1 MKKLLLSLA
10 ACFAMVGTVSAETL
24 TILPADLPTN
34 EAQGYKSFEITAG
47 GTSFQVNNAYGNGT
61 AQIRVNQTGN
71 TGFELYNTTAITG
84 IQSVVLNVEGA
95 TGLGTWYMTTSNSAS
110 ISESATSDAAGAIQ
124 GTVNGTSSVTF
135 TVPTS
140 TEASFFHFNLT
151 AKGGGTVKL
160 TSVVITY
167 EAQAGG
173 GDAEPETAVWL
184 SVSQS
189 TPWAWSTGNTNANR
203 NIRMTYDA
211 ASGTFN
217 AGTYLACHNS
227 IMEPGILED
236 GRQGFRLG
244 RAFKCYTT
252 DLSATPTT
260 KPSMYLEIGNNEYG
274 GVPPV
279 FTSMTEVLDYTY
291 TEGTTEGGMA
301 WQFGNNSDGSASFPA
316 GSEAAANQYA
326 MVYVQID
333 LKNKTGKLSLT
344 PFIKD
349 EEEPD
354 PQGNSVTFNFT
365 GVEDAYKYVTA
376 FNTQDEENPMV
387 TFDAAT
393 STFEY
398 PAGGTAL
405 IFSASNGYEIEITC
419 PETSVGGQN
428 YLISQDMG
436 YTLQLWD
443 GANGYTFT
451 VNVTEPKE
459 EPEPGTGG
467 EATAA
472 FYATAS
478 YTGDA
483 QYSAKIVNGSGDNLV
498 NPVVTTTAGDVSFY
512 LEKVNNSASNVNG
525 NQVRWYQNDVM
536 HITPANGATITKIVI
551 DEVSNYN
558 KSATPST
565 GSVSLEG
572 NTLTWTGSTQGE
584 LTLSAVAQIRFTL
597 MTVTY
602 TTGTPSAVST
612 PVISCEKNQVT
623 ITCATDDAEI
633 YYTTDGTE
641 PSNAS
646 NKYSTPFAIT
656 ANTTVKAIAYVGSES
671 SAVATYN
678 AVYEGTYDGFEAL
691 VAGGSGTEGTVNGP
705 ITAIYQNG
713 QYLYVVDSKNYPMLV
728 YGSTNNTYENGDQI
742 YEISGKYSPY
752 NNLPELTNPVF
763 GTKSA
768 GTAVNPIALTAA
780 PTEAQV
786 NQYVELANVSGISGS
801 GQNYTAEFAG
811 STIALYSR
819 FNGVNIPTDD
829 KTYTVTGFVSIFNT
843 NIQIYP
849 TSFEVVE
856 DVNQV
861 ETPVITC
868 AENTVTI
875 TCATDDATI
884 YYTIDGEEPTT
895 SSLKYDA
902 PFEIEETL
910 TVKAYA
916 VKEGMND
923 SYVATSTCTFVDP
936 NATEAQFDFT
946 NPEGLTPAQE
956 RPENGQGIDIPN
968 VTFTNGLVSFAVG
981 ESNGSNA
988 PRLWAATGQQ
998 EGQVDLRL
1006 YKEENFTI
1014 TIDGDNHITQIVF
1027 TKAGGNF
1034 DMTPSTGTLE
1044 KDGNTA
1050 TWLPDAQDATV
1061 SSVEFDATATTRI
1074 STVTVYY
1081 DTNSTNGVD
1090 SVEAAD
1096 DSEAVYYNLQ
1106 GVRVANP
1113 DRGIYIKVTG
1123 NKAVKV
1129 VK

>member
-10 ACFAMVGTVSAETL
+10 ACFAMGLSAQATQVTDVL
-24 TILPADLPTN
+24 TNATCGIGNASSYSDHT
-34 EAQGYKSFEITAG
+34 YT
-47 GTSFQVNNAYGNGT
+47 GTSGAEYLLNCAGSYSSIQLRSSSQAGVTVTKSPGKIVSIAIAWNS
-61 AQIRVNQTGN
+61 QTVAGR
-71 TGFELYNTTAITG
+71 T
-84 IQSVVLNVEGA
+84 LNVYSSDTPYTLADMFASGA
-95 TGLGTWYMTTSNSAS
+95 TTTTTFLSANGDASYSFTGTNPAYIGMRSSNAAMYIDS
-110 ISESATSDAAGAIQ
+110 ITIVWDIDD
-124 GTVNGTSSVTF
+124 
-135 TVPTS
+135 
-140 TEASFFHFNLT
+140 
-151 AKGGGTVKL
+151 GG
-160 TSVVITY
+160 
-167 EAQAGG
+167 E
-173 GDAEPETAVWL
+173 AEPETAVWL

-236 GRQGFRLG
+236 GREGFRLG

-316 GSEAAANQYA
+316 GSKAAEDKYA

-349 EEEPD
+349 EEEPE

-436 YTLQLWD
+436 YTLQLFD

-451 VNVTEPKE
+451 VNVTEPTVG
-459 EPEPGTGG
+459 PEPGG
-467 EATAA
+467 EEMEVT
-472 FYATAS
+472 FDFTTNDYGLPNNNNTYVTNPTTITS
-478 YTGDA
+478 DG
-483 QYSAKIVNGSGDNLV
+483 VNII
-498 NPVVTTTAGDVSFY
+498 F
-512 LEKVNNSASNVNG
+512 NSADGKTNSWRMYNNQLRSYPNG
-525 NQVRWYQNDVM
+525 NPIFTVTVPGGLVKSVTWDS
-536 HITPANGATITKIVI
+536 TPTFALQGTTDNIK
-551 DEVSNYN
+551 E
-558 KSATPST
+558 
-565 GSVSLEG
+565 
-572 NTLTWTGSTQGE
+572 WTGSQE
-584 LTLSAVAQIRFTL
+584 S
-597 MTVTY
+597 VTFVR
-602 TTGTPSAVST
+602 TGSGNTGTNSITVKFVPGETPAVEA
-612 PVISCEKNQVT
+612 PVISCEKNQVS
-623 ITCATDDAEI
+623 ITCATDEAEI
-633 YYTTDGTE
+633 YYTIDGTE
-641 PSNAS
+641 PTNAS
-646 NKYSTPFAIT
+646 TKYSTPFAIT

-742 YEISGKYSPY
+742 SEISGKYSPY

-768 GTAVNPIALTAA
+768 GTAVNPIALTEA
-780 PTEAQV
+780 PTVAQV

-801 GQNYTAEFAG
+801 GSNYTAEFAG

-819 FNGVNIPTDD
+819 FNGVNIPTDG

-849 TSFEVVE
+849 TAFEVVE
-856 DVNQV
+856 EVNQV

-875 TCATDDATI
+875 TCATEDATI

-936 NATEAQFDFT
+936 NATEALFDFT

-956 RPENGQGIDIPN
+956 RPANGQGIDIPN

-988 PRLWAATGQQ
+988 PRLWAATGSQ
-998 EGQVDLRL
+998 EGQVDLRF

-1014 TIDGDNHITQIVF
+1014 TIDGENHITQIVF

-1061 SSVEFDATATTRI
+1061 SSVEFNATGTTRI

-1090 SVEAAD
+1090 NVEAAD

-1113 DRGIYIKVTG
+1113 DRGIYIKVVG